1 LGKYYITIILC
12 ITSVQLLNDLLLQ
25 TNYGKTLF
33 VENGRLLS
41 NHMSNVSLLLEKE
54 ETEYHIPHAGLFI
67 MIDFSKILKK
77 YPSSNELYFWKMI
90 IDKTN
95 VLMLPG

>member
-1 LGKYYITIILC
+1 
-12 ITSVQLLNDLLLQ
+12 LLQ

-67 MIDFSKILKK
+67 MIDFSNVLKK
-77 YPSSNELYFWKMI
+77 YPSSNELYLWKMI
-90 IDKTN
+90 TDKTN
-95 VLMLPG
+95 VLMLLG